1 MQNRKAPVLNDFNL
15 SILYKKKGLLM
26 LTTFLTT
33 ILLCCSSFCFGHD
46 LQNEKEIDLFL
57 DDTLK
62 NQVEKKWPNYH
73 NFTRNPSLSHTMKK
87 LMAPYLLPEKHP
99 TKPILDTIFSSP
111 NVIKNDTTLKKAGF
125 KILFSQ
131 KKSFIRVVGH
141 PLLKGYLLKLYPN
154 SERRIEKGPAGW
166 KRLTVRCIVAEKI
179 KRIIKE
185 KKVHTFVVADKWLYP
200 LPVPKHRNSKQQP
213 IVLIVKNMNIFGRRE
228 SNIAWKTKASWSTIK
243 GLYQIFS
250 RGYGSAFLSGNLPYT
265 KDHKFAFIDTEYDKR
280 KISMRNARRRFSP
293 KMRKY
298 WNSLLRRRGSH
309 MIHMGVQDDGTIG
322 TKPL

>member
-1 MQNRKAPVLNDFNL
+1 
-15 SILYKKKGLLM
+15 
-26 LTTFLTT
+26 
-33 ILLCCSSFCFGHD
+33 
-46 LQNEKEIDLFL
+46 
-57 DDTLK
+57 
-62 NQVEKKWPNYH
+62 
-73 NFTRNPSLSHTMKK
+73 MKQ
-87 LMAPYLLPEKHP
+87 LMAPYLLPETHP
-99 TKPILDTIFSSP
+99 TKPILDSIFTSSD
-111 NVIKNDTTLKKAGF
+111 VIKNDTTLINAGF

-131 KKSFIRVVGH
+131 KKSFIRVVSH
-141 PLLKGYLLKLYPN
+141 PLLEGYLLKLYPN